1 MLKQEWKS
9 IFKTKKMM
17 IILFGIS
24 LIPSLYTVLFLS
36 SMWDPYGKLAELPVA
51 VVNQDKA
58 VSYNEETLA
67 VGDSLVTGLQES
79 DALDFDFVSQEEAEA
94 GLADGS
100 YYMALTI
107 PENFS
112 ENATTLLDETPQQM
126 ELTYRT
132 SAGRSYIASKLTA
145 SAANEIKDT
154 ISDEVTAIYAET
166 VFDQLQTVADGMTD
180 SGCTEA
186 HNSATGPSRLRKAT
200 KA

>member
-1 MLKQEWKS
+1 
-9 IFKTKKMM
+9 
-17 IILFGIS
+17 
-24 LIPSLYTVLFLS
+24 
-36 SMWDPYGKLAELPVA
+36 
-51 VVNQDKA
+51 
-58 VSYNEETLA
+58 
-67 VGDSLVTGLQES
+67 
-79 DALDFDFVSQEEAEA
+79 
-94 GLADGS
+94 
-100 YYMALTI
+100 MALTI

-166 VFDQLQTVADGMTD
+166 IFDNLQTVADGMTAAA
-180 SGCTEA
+180 EA
-186 HNSATGPSRLRKAT
+186 AHSSATAPPRLRKAT

>member
-1 MLKQEWKS
+1 
-9 IFKTKKMM
+9 
-17 IILFGIS
+17 
-24 LIPSLYTVLFLS
+24 
-36 SMWDPYGKLAELPVA
+36 MWDPYGKLAELPVA

-58 VSYNEETLA
+58 VTYNEETLA
-67 VGDSLVTGLQES
+67 VGDSLVAGLEES
-79 DALDFDFVSQEEAEA
+79 DSHWTFDFVSQEEAEA

-107 PENFS
+107 PEDFS
-112 ENATTLLDETPQQM
+112 ENATTLLDETPKQM

-166 VFDQLQTVADGMTD
+166 VFDKLADGRRRDDERPLTAAR
-180 SGCTEA
+180 S
-186 HNSATGPSRLRKAT
+186 SATALPRSRKAT